1 MRNAIEYTGRLLI
14 VEAPDSDWNM
24 TAYLVIS
31 VDRWN
36 GGRRVV
42 GWSETW
48 KVGRVDVVGGHRCDT
63 GLIDPR

>member
-1 MRNAIEYTGRLLI
+1 MRNAIEYTSRLLI

-31 VDRWN
+31 VDRWI

-48 KVGRVDVVGGHRCDT
+48 KVGH
-63 GLIDPR
+63 LEWMW

>member
-1 MRNAIEYTGRLLI
+1 MI

-31 VDRWN
+31 VDRWI

-48 KVGRVDVVGGHRCDT
+48 KVGQPEWTWYGGHRCDGT
-63 GLIDPR
+63 GLIDPK